1 MPTRLVLAT
10 LALVLAGSS
19 GSLAQDLPELKETP
33 TLSRTHPDGLPPL
46 AERIPADPLIVDLP
60 EEGRDTGIPGGDIET
75 LIGRAKDVRLINV
88 WGYARLVGY
97 TSDLDLVPDILADV
111 QVEDGASFTLF
122 LREGHKWSDGT
133 PFTSE
138 DFRYYWEDVISNK
151 ELTPSGPP
159 PFMLVNGTPPIFEV
173 IDDSTVR
180 YTWPE
185 PNPQFLPTLAQS
197 APPFIY
203 RPAHYL
209 KQFHKAYGDPDAIQS
224 AVEEEKVRNWAQLHN
239 QQDEMY
245 DATNPDLPSLQPWV
259 PSKLG
264 TDRRAI
270 MIRNPFYHRIDSTGQ
285 QLPYVDRVVMNV
297 SEGSLI
303 AAKTQA
309 GEVDLQARGLG
320 FSDITVLKRG
330 EESEGYKTRLWP
342 IAKANHITIYPNL
355 TLNDPVLRKLFR
367 DVRFRRALSL
377 AIDRDAI
384 NRVLFFGL
392 AKPSNNAVLD
402 ASPLFKEEYQTVWAQ
417 FDLEQAGAL
426 LDEVG
431 LTERRSDGVRILE
444 DGRPLEL
451 IIETSGESSEEIDAL
466 ELIKDT
472 WAEIGV
478 GMFIRPSQR
487 DILRNRAFA
496 GELQMLV
503 WSGFD
508 NGIPT
513 PEMAPHQRVPLDTT
527 FYVGPAWGAYVMSK
541 GESGLQIDYE
551 PVQKLYQAY
560 QDWLLAEDGEAMAEK
575 WHEILRIHAEEQLTI
590 GTVAGVRQ
598 PVVVKDRLKNV
609 PEKGVYG
616 WDPGAQFGIYRMD
629 EFFFDQSE

>member
-1 MPTRLVLAT
+1 MLPRLFLA
-10 LALVLAGSS
+10 ALGFLIVGTGAHAEG
-19 GSLAQDLPELKETP
+19 LPPLKETP
-33 TLSRTHPDGLPPL
+33 TLSRTHPEGLPPI
-46 AERIPADPLIVDLP
+46 AERIPEDPLIVDLP
-60 EEGRDTGIPGGDIET
+60 KDGRETGIAGGDIET
-75 LIGRAKDVRLINV
+75 LIGRSKDVRLINV

-97 TSDLDLVPDILADV
+97 TEDLDLVPDILADV
-111 QVEDGASFTLF
+111 DVEDGSSFTLH
-122 LREGHKWSDGT
+122 LRKGHKWSDGK

-138 DFRYYWEDVISNK
+138 DFRYYWEDIINNK

-159 PFMLVNGTPPIFEV
+159 PFMLVNGVPPVFEV
-173 IDDSTVR
+173 LDETTVR

-185 PNPQFLPTLAQS
+185 PNPQFLPTLAEA

-209 KQFHKAYGDPDAIQS
+209 KTFHVKYGDPQIIQKE
-224 AVEEEKVRNWAQLHN
+224 VEDTKVRNWAQLHN
-239 QQDEMY
+239 QKDEMY
-245 DATNPDLPSLQPWV
+245 DATNPDMPSLQPWV
-259 PSKLG
+259 PSQEG

-270 MIRNPFYHRIDSTGQ
+270 MIRNPYYHRIDSTGQ
-285 QLPYVDRVVMNV
+285 QLPYIDRVVMNV

-330 EESEGYKTRLWP
+330 EENENYKTRLWP
-342 IAKANHITIYPNL
+342 IAKANQITIYPNL
-355 TLNDPVLRKLFR
+355 TTKDPEWRKLFR

-384 NRVLFFGL
+384 NRVLYFGL
-392 AKPSNNAVLD
+392 ARPSNNAVLD
-402 ASPLFKEEYQTVWAQ
+402 ASPLYKEEFQKLWTD
-417 FDLEQAGAL
+417 FDIKKADAL
-426 LDEVG
+426 LDELG
-431 LTERRSDGVRILE
+431 LDTRRSDGTRLMA
-444 DGRPLEL
+444 DGRPLEI
-451 IIETSGESSEEIDAL
+451 IIETSGESREEIDAL

-472 WAEIGV
+472 WAEAGIGLY
-478 GMFIRPSQR
+478 IRPSQR
-487 DILRNRAFA
+487 DILRNRAFS
-496 GELQMLV
+496 GDLMMLV

-513 PEMAPHQRVPLDTT
+513 AEMAPHQRVPLDTT

-541 GESGLQIDYE
+541 GESGEQIDYE
-551 PVQKLYQAY
+551 PIQELYQAY
-560 QDWLLAEDGEAMAEK
+560 QDWLLATDEEEMAEK
-575 WHEILRIHAEEQLTI
+575 WQEILHIHADQQLTI

-598 PVVVKDRLKNV
+598 PVVVKNNLKNV
-609 PEKGVYG
+609 PEKAVYG

-629 EFFFDQSE
+629 EFFFNPAK

>member
-1 MPTRLVLAT
+1 MLPRLFLAALGC
-10 LALVLAGSS
+10 LAVVS
-19 GSLAQDLPELKETP
+19 GGHAEGLPKLKETP
-33 TLSRTHPDGLPPL
+33 TLSRTHPEGLPPI
-46 AERIPADPLIVDLP
+46 AERIPEDPLVVDLP
-60 EEGRDTGIPGGDIET
+60 ATGRETGIPGGDIET
-75 LIGRAKDVRLINV
+75 LIGRSKDVRLINV

-97 TSDLDLVPDILADV
+97 TEDLELVPDILADV
-111 QVEDGASFTLF
+111 EVEDGSSFTLH
-122 LREGHKWSDGT
+122 LRKGHKWSDGK

-138 DFRYYWEDVISNK
+138 DFRYYWEDIVNNK

-159 PFMLVNGTPPIFEV
+159 QFMLVNGVPPVFEV
-173 IDDSTVR
+173 LDETTVR

-185 PNPQFLPTLAQS
+185 PNPQFLPTLAEA

-209 KQFHKAYGDPDAIQS
+209 KSFHTKYGDPQIIQKEV
-224 AVEEEKVRNWAQLHN
+224 ADRKVRNWAQLHN
-239 QQDEMY
+239 QVDEMY
-245 DATNPDLPSLQPWV
+245 DATNPELPSLQPWV
-259 PSKLG
+259 PSIGG

-270 MIRNPFYHRIDSTGQ
+270 MIRNPYFHRIDSTGQ
-285 QLPYVDRVVMNV
+285 QLPYIDRVIMNV

-309 GEVDLQARGLG
+309 GEADLQARGLG

-330 EESEGYKTRLWP
+330 EENEGYKTRLWP
-342 IAKANHITIYPNL
+342 IAKANQITIYPNL
-355 TLNDPVLRKLFR
+355 TTNDPGWRKLFR

-384 NRVLFFGL
+384 NRVLYFGL
-392 AKPSNNAVLD
+392 ARPSNNAALD
-402 ASPLFKEEYQTVWAQ
+402 ASPLYKEEYQTLWAN
-417 FDLEQAGAL
+417 FDIDKANAL
-426 LDEVG
+426 LDEIG
-431 LTERRSDGVRILE
+431 LDKRRSDGVRLME
-444 DGRPLEL
+444 DGRPLEI
-451 IIETSGESSEEIDAL
+451 IIETSGESREETDAL

-472 WAEIGV
+472 WAEAGIGL
-478 GMFIRPSQR
+478 FIRPSQR
-487 DILRNRAFA
+487 DILRNRAFS
-496 GELQMLV
+496 GDLMMLV

-513 PEMAPHQRVPLDTT
+513 PQMAPHQRVPLDTT

-541 GESGLQIDYE
+541 GESGQQIDYE
-551 PVQKLYQAY
+551 PIKQLYQAY
-560 QDWLLAEDGEAMAEK
+560 QDWLLATDDEEMAAK
-575 WHEILRIHAEEQLTI
+575 WQEILHIHADQQLTI

-598 PVVVKDRLKNV
+598 PVVVKNSLKNV

-629 EFFFDQSE
+629 EFFFDQSK